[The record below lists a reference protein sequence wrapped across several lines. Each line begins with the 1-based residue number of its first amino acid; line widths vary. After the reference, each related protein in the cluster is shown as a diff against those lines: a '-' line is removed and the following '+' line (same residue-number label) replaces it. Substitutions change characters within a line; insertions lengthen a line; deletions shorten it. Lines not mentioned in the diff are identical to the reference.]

1 MRLVLGALLASASAA
16 LGPHVPGQVCHAWTR
31 EYGCQPPPAVSVW
44 PHPREMSVGTG
55 PARSVGQDLELVCGE
70 GAHQDDVL
78 QLAMERYTA
87 IIHGTGTREGVG
99 LAEAAPAAGD
109 PLTTLTI
116 RVAGGDAVLNATKFA
131 ELDESY
137 TLTVPATGSATLT
150 AETTLGA
157 LRGLETF
164 AQTIDYSSQSPQI
177 AAVPVHI
184 SDEPRFSWRGL
195 RIDSSRHFL
204 PMGTIRAALDAMA
217 AAKLNVLMWHVVDA
231 NSFPLK
237 LDGFPELA
245 DKGAYCPA
253 CVYTT
258 DDVRAVVE
266 YARQRGIRVQAE
278 IDVPGH
284 SGWQCE
290 PTLRFCSESR

>member
-1 MRLVLGALLASASAA
+1 MRLVLGALLASASAAA

-31 EYGCQPPPAVSVW
+31 SYGCQPPPAVSVW

-87 IIHGTGTREGVG
+87 IIHGTTTREGVG
-99 LAEAAPAAGD
+99 LAEAAPPGGTV
-109 PLTTLTI
+109 LTTLTV

-164 AQTIDYSSQSPQI
+164 AQIIDYSSQTPQI

-217 AAKLNVLMWHVVDA
+217 AAKLNGKCSRSLCAFFRISNKRLRSSDVA
-231 NSFPLK
+231 R
-237 LDGFPELA
+237 GRRELLPSEA
-245 DKGAYCPA
+245 G
-253 CVYTT
+253 
-258 DDVRAVVE
+258 R
-266 YARQRGIRVQAE
+266 
-278 IDVPGH
+278 VPGA
-284 SGWQCE
+284 GGQGRVL
-290 PTLRFCSESR
+290 PGLRLHHGRRACGG